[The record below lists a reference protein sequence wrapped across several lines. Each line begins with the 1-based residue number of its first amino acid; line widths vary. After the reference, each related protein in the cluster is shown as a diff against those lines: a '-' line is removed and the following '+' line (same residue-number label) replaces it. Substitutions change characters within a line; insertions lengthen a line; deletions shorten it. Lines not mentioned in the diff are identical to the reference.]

1 MICPGVI
8 FALIPMIDGHHQTRP
23 SIFTSRVDMKKS
35 LPISASQVRKER
47 FVVTKQMLSPVGR
60 ANTTAVKNVVQCLT
74 ANSLSWERANRAA
87 LLNKKS
93 RIMFASIL
101 TSTTQ
106 QKPGHLLWMYQASP
120 SLKLLSSKKTSHCL

>member
-35 LPISASQVRKER
+35 LPISADQGKRSGVAQR
-47 FVVTKQMLSPVGR
+47 MLSPVGR
-60 ANTTAVKNVVQCLT
+60 ANTTPVKNVVQCLT